1 MNIFLYY
8 FVEIMYMRYLIK
20 LRRVDESLGWFILI
34 INISLCLLVVVS
46 KYLNIFLILICIILI
61 DSLYFFLVYDYL
73 I

>member
-46 KYLNIFLILICIILI
+46 KYLNIFLILMCIILI